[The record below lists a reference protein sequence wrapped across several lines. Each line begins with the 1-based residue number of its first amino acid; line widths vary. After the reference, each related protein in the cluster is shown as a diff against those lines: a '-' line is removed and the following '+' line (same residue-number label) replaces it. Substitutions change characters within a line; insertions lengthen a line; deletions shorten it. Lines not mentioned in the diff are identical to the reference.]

1 MCSLMEKINNKVH
14 SSLKF
19 LNYDVDNIIF
29 EKNKEFDQEKV
40 KIDISLK
47 KDINFME
54 KENDGSEKYSVSLE
68 INIFEDPIEN
78 NFPFSLLIK
87 ITGYFNV
94 ITKDEKMKEELINL
108 NSVSILFPYLRSLV
122 STITANSNI
131 SSLIIPP
138 LNINKLL
145 DENKNE

>member
-1 MCSLMEKINNKVH
+1 MKKINNDVH

-19 LNYDVDNIIF
+19 LNYDVDNILF
-29 EKNKEFDQEKV
+29 EKNKKFNQEKV
-40 KIDISLK
+40 KMDISLK
-47 KDINFME
+47 KDINFVE
-54 KENDGSEKYSVSLE
+54 KESDGSENYSVSLE

-78 NFPFSLLIK
+78 NFPFSLFIK
-87 ITGYFNV
+87 MTGYFNV
-94 ITKDEKMKEELINL
+94 ITKDENMKEELINL

-138 LNINKLL
+138 LNINKLI

>member
-1 MCSLMEKINNKVH
+1 MEKIDNKVH

-29 EKNKEFDQEKV
+29 EKNKEFNQEKV
-40 KIDISLK
+40 KMDISLK
-47 KDINFME
+47 KDINFVE
-54 KENDGSEKYSVSLE
+54 KESDGSERYSVSLE

-78 NFPFSLLIK
+78 NFPFSLFIK

-94 ITKDEKMKEELINL
+94 ITKDENMKEELINL

>member
-1 MCSLMEKINNKVH
+1 MKKINNDVH

-19 LNYDVDNIIF
+19 LNYDVDNILF
-29 EKNKEFDQEKV
+29 EKNKKFNQEKV
-40 KIDISLK
+40 KMDISLK
-47 KDINFME
+47 KDINFVE
-54 KENDGSEKYSVSLE
+54 KESDESEKYSVSLE

-78 NFPFSLLIK
+78 NFPFSLFIK
-87 ITGYFNV
+87 MTGYFNV
-94 ITKDEKMKEELINL
+94 ITKDENMKEELINL

-138 LNINKLL
+138 LNINKLI

>member
-1 MCSLMEKINNKVH
+1 MEKINNKVH

>member
-1 MCSLMEKINNKVH
+1 MEKINNKVH

-40 KIDISLK
+40 KMDISLK
-47 KDINFME
+47 KDISFME
-54 KENDGSEKYSVSLE
+54 KESDGSEKYSVSLE

-78 NFPFSLLIK
+78 NFPFSLFIK

>member
-1 MCSLMEKINNKVH
+1 MKKINNDVH
-14 SSLKF
+14 SYLKF
-19 LNYDVDNIIF
+19 LNYDVDNILF
-29 EKNKEFDQEKV
+29 EKNKKFNQEKV
-40 KIDISLK
+40 KMDISLK
-47 KDINFME
+47 KDINFVE
-54 KENDGSEKYSVSLE
+54 KESDESEKYSVSLE

-78 NFPFSLLIK
+78 NFPFSLFIK
-87 ITGYFNV
+87 MTGYFNV
-94 ITKDEKMKEELINL
+94 ITKDENMKEELINL

-138 LNINKLL
+138 LNINKLI

>member
-1 MCSLMEKINNKVH
+1 MEKIDNKVH

-40 KIDISLK
+40 KMDISLK

-54 KENDGSEKYSVSLE
+54 KESDGSEKYSVSLE

-78 NFPFSLLIK
+78 NFPFSLFIK

-94 ITKDEKMKEELINL
+94 ITKDENMKEELINL

-145 DENKNE
+145 DENENE